1 MVKIQRAVLV
11 LAGLCF
17 VSGQDVAECTLGAA
31 GAVDEMLDSAV
42 YIMASLVRC
51 TPGHNDT
58 NAIACALDV
67 SSAIESVNGMI
78 NVIMK
83 SVDNCNALKQDNHK
97 CGMAVGVLTRSFA
110 GLSAASAGIAAK
122 CPNKLNGFKAID
134 TVGGAM
140 ENANKYGGDRSFK
153 TAGMQEGFG
162 QCLVNIKDVIKSL
175 ALAIKRTMT
184 IGESC
189 EDPNSSHCAHNTI
202 KIVSSFTALGE
213 YLAGAIGKCEA
224 NPNADAECAQ
234 MSLRLVRHTEN
245 VGRASVAMA
254 AECNI
259 GAAERLYLEDAE
271 EASITPATSNKATVA
286 LAALLPITAVVAFVG
301 GSRFAKSRAQA
312 TGDSELLVEGQEV
325 E

>member
-1 MVKIQRAVLV
+1 MARMMRCLVL
-11 LAGLCF
+11 LAGLSF
-17 VSGQDVAECTLGAA
+17 AIGQDVAECTLGAA
-31 GAVDEMLDSAV
+31 GAVDEMLDSAI

-51 TPGHNDT
+51 TPGHSDT
-58 NAIACALDV
+58 NTIACALDV

-83 SVDNCNALKQDNHK
+83 SVDNCNVLKQDNHK

-110 GLSAASAGIAAK
+110 GLSSASAGIVAK

-140 ENANKYGGDRSFK
+140 EDANKY
-153 TAGMQEGFG
+153 AGPAEEGFG

-184 IGESC
+184 IGENC
-189 EDPNSSHCAHNTI
+189 EGGMSNHCVHNSI

-213 YLAGAIGKCEA
+213 YMAGAIGKCLPQTNA
-224 NPNADAECAQ
+224 NALCAQ
-234 MSLRLVRHTEN
+234 MSLRLTRQTEN
-245 VGRASVAMA
+245 VARAAVAMSKD
-254 AECNI
+254 CNI

-271 EASITPATSNKATVA
+271 AASITPATSNKATVA

-301 GSRFAKSRAQA
+301 GSRFAKARTQVTS
-312 TGDSELLVEGQEV
+312 DSELLVGDSE
-325 E
+325 

>member
-1 MVKIQRAVLV
+1 MAKMMRALVV

-17 VSGQDVAECTLGAA
+17 ASGENSVECALSAT

-78 NVIMK
+78 NIIMK
-83 SVDNCNALKQDNHK
+83 SVDNCNALKKDNHK

-110 GLSAASAGIAAK
+110 GLSAASAGIIAR
-122 CPNKLNGFKAID
+122 CPNKLNGGKAID
-134 TVGGAM
+134 TVGERM
-140 ENANKYGGDRSFK
+140 EDANRYGGDHQSFK
-153 TAGMQEGFG
+153 TAGLSAGYG

-175 ALAIKRTMT
+175 TLAIKRTMT
-184 IGESC
+184 IGVNC
-189 EDPNSSHCAHNTI
+189 EDPNSSHCAHNSI

-224 NPNADAECAQ
+224 QTNANALCAQ
-234 MSLRLVRHTEN
+234 MALRLTRQTEN
-245 VGRASVAMA
+245 VARAAVAMSQD
-254 AECNI
+254 CNI
-259 GAAERLYLEDAE
+259 GAAERLYLEEAEDAAP
-271 EASITPATSNKATVA
+271 ASSDKASSA
-286 LAALLPITAVVAFVG
+286 LMALLPLTAVVAFVG
-301 GSRFAKSRAQA
+301 GSRFARNRAQVA
-312 TGDSELLVEGQEV
+312 DSELLVQE
-325 E
+325 